1 MGYGRN
7 APTQWRADAAEWT
20 ATLTTEVVLSVG
32 DGLRALYGRQDFGVR
47 RIAPLVLAI
56 ERARASW
63 PLDEES
69 LLRAAG
75 LR

>member
-1 MGYGRN
+1 
-7 APTQWRADAAEWT
+7 TQWRADAAEWT